1 MNAKYNYE
9 TNFSEYTTEF
19 LKSELESYVNEHR
32 EWVILHKE
40 HINSMINYVLPKWE
54 VRTLDVNRLVIDRKD
69 KESCRR
75 SLDFDIY
82 FGYNMWGEGEFEFKI
97 NPSTIGSFDLLKYSE
112 EVEYFTTVGVF
123 VTNHEFTTHLKEV
136 LHSYHVKVRDLR
148 DAIYVLQSELRK
160 REVIEK
166 QAAETAESNAF
177 AVEIKEAIKNVK
189 NADLVFVVVDKTPCA
204 HLVNATYRRRPVK
217 VLNLPGSHSEC
228 WNYLQDN
235 MLISKSNIVIMPVSK
250 IKMN

>member
-19 LKSELESYVNEHR
+19 LKSELASYVNEHR

-40 HINSMINYVLPKWE
+40 KINAMLDEVLPKWY
-54 VRTLDVNRLVIDRKD
+54 VRTLDVDRLVIDRKD

-82 FGYNMWGEGEFEFKI
+82 FGYNMWGEGDFEFKI
-97 NPSTIGSFDLLKYSE
+97 NPSSIGSFSLLQYNE
-112 EVEYFTTVGVF
+112 EVEYFTTVAVF
-123 VTNHEFTTHLKEV
+123 VTNHEFASEVKEV
-136 LHSYHVKVRDLR
+136 LYNYHIKIRDLR

-160 REVIEK
+160 REVLEK
-166 QAAETAESNAF
+166 QEAETAESNAF
-177 AVEIKEAIKNVK
+177 AEEIKAAIKNVD
-189 NADLVFVVVDKTPCA
+189 NPEITFVVVDKTPCA

-217 VLNLPGSHSEC
+217 VLNLPGSHSKC